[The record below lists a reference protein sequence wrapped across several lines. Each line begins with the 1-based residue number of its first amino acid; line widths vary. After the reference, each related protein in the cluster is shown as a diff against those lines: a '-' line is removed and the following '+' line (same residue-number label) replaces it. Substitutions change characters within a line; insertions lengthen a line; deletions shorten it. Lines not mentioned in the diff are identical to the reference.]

1 MHGAGFQGRSEIGQ
15 LLIDHGIDPF
25 EKHGDGYVPI
35 QRACWGN
42 EDRHTDTVKMFLSNN
57 VFNEDIYNSCKD
69 SPSQSTR
76 KVIEEY
82 NEKHRSLPSHA
93 HPTQH
98 FQILKAVLTV
108 EKP

>member
-42 EDRHTDTVKMFLSNN
+42 EDRHTDTVKMFLTNN

-82 NEKHRSLPSHA
+82 NEKHRGGEL
-93 HPTQH
+93 
-98 FQILKAVLTV
+98 
-108 EKP
+108 